1 MAIIKPNNNTISAI
15 TALPSGMTSAPGLS
29 TGKVLQYVFASTATG
44 VTSTSNT
51 FADIGIT
58 ASITPSSS
66 SNKIYI
72 DVNCPDNRKWSA
84 NTNLN
89 IAVYRQINGG
99 GYSELKR
106 VTTGLLYTADTD
118 QVTAGCSGV
127 IEDSTHNTT
136 NQIDYKIYIANGQN
150 SGNVKI
156 NVDGNSE
163 TSIIAYE
170 VEA

>member
-1 MAIIKPNNNTISAI
+1 MAITKLDLSKMSGTS
-15 TALPSGMTSAPGLS
+15 LPSGIS
-29 TGKVLQYVFASTATG
+29 TGKVLQYVYDSIDTG

-58 ASITPSSS
+58 ASITPTST

-72 DVNCPDNRKWSA
+72 DVNCPDNRKTTA

-99 GYSELKR
+99 GYSLFKR
-106 VTTGLLYTADTD
+106 IATGFLYTNSTVTT
-118 QVTAGCSGV
+118 TAGSSGV
-127 IEDSTHNTT
+127 VEDSTHNTT

-156 NVDGNSE
+156 NVDGQSE

>member
-1 MAIIKPNNNTISAI
+1 MAIITLNNNSLSSVTSLPAAI
-15 TALPSGMTSAPGLS
+15 S
-29 TGKVLQYVFASTATG
+29 TGKVLQYVYDSMSTG
-44 VTSTSNT
+44 VTSTSNS
-51 FADIGIT
+51 FADIGLT
-58 ASITPSSS
+58 VSITPAST

-89 IAVYRQINGG
+89 IAVYRQINSG
-99 GYSELKR
+99 GYSLLKR
-106 VTTGLLYTADTD
+106 IAAGHLYTADTS
-118 QVTAGCSGV
+118 QNTAGSSGV
-127 IEDSTHNTT
+127 LEDSTHNTT

-156 NVDGNSE
+156 NVDGQSE

-170 VEA
+170 V